1 MNSAET
7 LTQRILVITQFS
19 NSHKITPNAAR
30 GFISIARMEK
40 EIFDLT
46 HSNNLALKKEA
57 LRRAAEYKEN
67 AFRYLVFDTKAIN
80 EERVMDSYQKILT
93 EVTTLYETA
102 ELRVR

>member
-7 LTQRILVITQFS
+7 LTQRIQAITQFS
-19 NSHKITPNAAR
+19 ISNKLTQNAAK
-30 GFISIARMEK
+30 GFIAIARMEK
-40 EIFDLT
+40 EIFDLI

-57 LRRAAEYKEN
+57 LKRAAQYKEN
-67 AFRYLVFDTKAIN
+67 AFRYLVFDKKAID
-80 EERVMDSYQKILT
+80 EERVMDSYQKILS